1 MKNNMVSVA
10 AGKKSIKVN
19 NALGKSCTK
28 ASDTRFYDYPKKKR
42 WNTKFS
48 TINFVVVCHDD
59 IALWAFSINHPH
71 IFEFP
76 TAFGSNKQY
85 AS

>member
-1 MKNNMVSVA
+1 MLW
-10 AGKKSIKVN
+10 VN
-19 NALGKSCTK
+19 HVQKLRIL
-28 ASDTRFYDYPKKKR
+28 ASMTTQQKKR